1 MKIDAR
7 KNRKLIKQFPF
18 IDSILKQ
25 EMMPFGVNAR
35 LQKGS
40 RSVDGLTIRVQKADG
55 DLLFRQAKNT
65 GLGDHSMI
73 FSMEENR
80 KDQVMRVG
88 EYVFAIDSHNA
99 IINRLDWPLNE
110 QQAVRHYPV
119 YARNVLWARTS
130 PDGNTLSDPIRDKVA
145 YLVWVTVSAWHKDT
159 KVDGEPESRF
169 GECLERNIEVTVY
182 GKPSCGFNKL
192 EEQSSIWSNLRLNQQ
207 VTTRSIFDKDVDL
220 LQILGCQWELCKFF
234 QDEVWDKGMK
244 QAYDQFKTRGASGQ
258 FGSTEVLVAEM
269 CGYHRVMF
277 QNSSCW
283 ISFQLRPGAIDMYV
297 LGQDGTL
304 PQLRQLVRSM
314 VLMWIQHPECHANFK
329 ANEKVSV
336 M

>member
-1 MKIDAR
+1 MRVDAR

-18 IDSILKQ
+18 IEHILKLP
-25 EMMPFGVNAR
+25 MLPNGTNLR
-35 LQKGS
+35 LEKDP
-40 RSVDGLTIRVQKADG
+40 RCVDGLTIRVQKADG
-55 DLLFRQAKNT
+55 DLLFRQARNT

-73 FSMEENR
+73 FSMEDDR
-80 KDQVMRVG
+80 KDQVMRKG
-88 EYVFAIDSHNA
+88 EYIFAIDDRNA
-99 IINRLDWPLNE
+99 IINRLDWPLND
-110 QQAVRHYPV
+110 QQTARRYPV
-119 YARNVLWARTS
+119 YARNVFWATTS
-130 PDGNTLSDPIRDKVA
+130 LDGNTLSNPIWNKVA
-145 YLVWVTVSAWHKDT
+145 YLVWVTVETWHKDT

-169 GECLERNIEVTVY
+169 GECLERNVEVTVY
-182 GKPSCGFNKL
+182 GKPSCGFKEL
-192 EEQSSIWSNLRLNQQ
+192 EEKSSIWSNLRLNQH
-207 VTTRSIFDKDVDL
+207 VTTRSIIDKDVDL

-234 QDEVWDKGMK
+234 QEEVWDKGMK

-277 QNSSCW
+277 QNRSCW

-314 VLMWIQHPECHANFK
+314 VLMWIQHPECHVNFK
-329 ANEKVSV
+329 ADEKVSV